1 MFFNLY
7 IQLHII
13 LLYYIILYYIK
24 LYYIILY
31 YNILLNANKL
41 LIHKKVK
48 KNY

>member
-13 LLYYIILYYIK
+13 LYYII

-41 LIHKKVK
+41 LLHKKVK